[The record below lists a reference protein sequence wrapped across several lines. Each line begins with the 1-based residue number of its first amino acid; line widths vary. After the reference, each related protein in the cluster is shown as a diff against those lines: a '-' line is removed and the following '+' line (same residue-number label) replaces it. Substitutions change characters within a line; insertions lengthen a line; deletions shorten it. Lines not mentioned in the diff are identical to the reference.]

1 MTYILSLSLPHTHA
15 KTERAKTERVIVY
28 MQRRVELTLA
38 QKPNDIHPISSPY
51 ILNPKPQA
59 LNPQPSTLNFHPKA
73 QDQNPISSR
82 ERLVFIGT
90 CLVTTTHH
98 GLPCDAEG
106 LKMKSKLKDETSKP
120 QVIMRNEML
129 RFANRHLVWTL
140 SLSLIH
146 ARTNGEGDSV
156 TCRCVC

>member
-38 QKPNDIHPISSPY
+38 QKPNDLHPISSPY

-73 QDQNPISSR
+73 QDQNPISS
-82 ERLVFIGT
+82 
-90 CLVTTTHH
+90 THH